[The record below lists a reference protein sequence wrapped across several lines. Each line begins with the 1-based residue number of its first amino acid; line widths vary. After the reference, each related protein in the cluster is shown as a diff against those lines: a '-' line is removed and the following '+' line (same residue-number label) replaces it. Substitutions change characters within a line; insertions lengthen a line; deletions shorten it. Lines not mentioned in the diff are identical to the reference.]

1 MWDLWWKKWH
11 GTGSSP
17 CPLVSPCQYYYTNAP
32 YSLMYAWEKDNG
44 PVRSWSS
51 KDSVSLHHTKNK
63 KKEKIIYRINQTYG
77 EWLIGGLPGCFQ
89 LLLT

>member
-32 YSLMYAWEKDNG
+32 YSLMYAWEKGNG
-44 PVRSWSS
+44 QLEVGVPKTQSHPIIR
-51 KDSVSLHHTKNK
+51 KTKRK
-63 KKEKIIYRINQTYG
+63 KK
-77 EWLIGGLPGCFQ
+77 
-89 LLLT
+89 